1 MICYLRYISM
11 IVTGGNYIGS
21 KKQFQGRR
29 WMLQGIRNAHARTLV
44 RCAPVAERKWYISG
58 HNMTAMRPFGTLWY
72 RRLLTALLILIPS
85 RGYWF
90 LKAFQN
96 AELPAY
102 AVPCRRCL
110 SEDVDIF

>member
-1 MICYLRYISM
+1 MKLIALGRA
-11 IVTGGNYIGS
+11 TG
-21 KKQFQGRR
+21 
-29 WMLQGIRNAHARTLV
+29 
-44 RCAPVAERKWYISG
+44 
-58 HNMTAMRPFGTLWY
+58 
-72 RRLLTALLILIPS
+72 
-85 RGYWF
+85 F

>member
-1 MICYLRYISM
+1 MFDLEVFLYGFCYFDTISTKA
-11 IVTGGNYIGS
+11 IA
-21 KKQFQGRR
+21 R
-29 WMLQGIRNAHARTLV
+29 WLLV
-44 RCAPVAERKWYISG
+44 
-58 HNMTAMRPFGTLWY
+58 
-72 RRLLTALLILIPS
+72 
-85 RGYWF
+85 F